1 MLSIGETLC
10 YTRVLS
16 SGCHLADIV
25 NILGETCVLNW
36 MYFLDGFVDGNLV
49 ESAHHFLDFGCH
61 NGFCEFCL
69 WFCSLR
75 LALSFRRVRSVAV
88 FDGCHFRFLF
98 DVFCITAFYEAG
110 SSLMPSV
117 WLSAGVVTFAV
128 G

>member
-16 SGCHLADIV
+16 SGCDLADIV

-75 LALSFRRVRSVAV
+75 LALSFRRARSVAV

-117 WLSAGVVTFAV
+117 WLSAGVITFAV